1 MVAPGAPGYPK
12 KVFIQIGL
20 LGRLKLRELLG
31 YVAFKFVAHTIEP
44 VNIVGNRLE
53 GNIPKELANLQALKK
68 LDLNRIPL
76 GRVITP
82 TVRGLNAQEELN
94 LGWITHESVPP
105 YGHARTVQP
114 PAPRWQP
121 PQFAGYDASKR
132 VSIQT
137 ELLGRLKLREL
148 LGYAAFKFVAHTI
161 QPVNIVGNKLEA
173 TSPRSSRSFRA

>member
-1 MVAPGAPGYPK
+1 M
-12 KVFIQIGL
+12 
-20 LGRLKLRELLG
+20 
-31 YVAFKFVAHTIEP
+31 
-44 VNIVGNRLE
+44 GNRLE

-114 PAPRWQP
+114 PASRWQP
-121 PQFAGYDASKR
+121 RQLAKLQALKKLDLNRNP
-132 VSIQT
+132 
-137 ELLGRLKLREL
+137 LG
-148 LGYAAFKFVAHTI
+148 GVIT
-161 QPVNIVGNKLEA
+161 PTVGV
-173 TSPRSSRSFRA
+173 